1 MGLARSAGQAL
12 FDLAINDVDGLIG
25 SRERFGALLYDRY
38 IKKDEPTSDFFRVWE
53 NVQAYSL
60 LKNNTVSFVAIMARI
75 AAIELLANGTLNAS
89 QEDRDKG

>member
-12 FDLAINDVDGLIG
+12 FDLAINDVDALIG

-53 NVQAYSL
+53 NVHAYSL

-75 AAIELLANGTLNAS
+75 ATIELLANGTLNAS